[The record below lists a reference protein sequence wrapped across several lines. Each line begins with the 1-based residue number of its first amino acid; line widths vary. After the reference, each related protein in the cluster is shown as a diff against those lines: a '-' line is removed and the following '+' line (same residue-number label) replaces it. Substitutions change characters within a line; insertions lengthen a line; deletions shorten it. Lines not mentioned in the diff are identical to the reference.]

1 MKQRNQIALLAALL
15 ILAAVVWRSRSAD
28 PQVVTSPG
36 ELAKNYPALGVD
48 NPQLHWWELN
58 AARKA
63 EYKSSGKNIF
73 SATPPPLPKPRE
85 SDKPKDLGPV
95 QPPPPPPPTLPV
107 KFFGY
112 GTVPAG
118 APRRAFLSDGEQV
131 YIVTEGETLL
141 GRFRIVR
148 IGNANLEFEEIST
161 GQRGTAVLEEQ
172 GPQP

>member
-15 ILAAVVWRSRSAD
+15 IVAAGVWRSRSAG

-36 ELAKNYPALGVD
+36 ALVKNYPALGVD

-73 SATPPPLPKPRE
+73 TATPPPLPRPRE
-85 SDKPKDLGPV
+85 SDKPKDPV
-95 QPPPPPPPTLPV
+95 PSEPPPPPPPTLPM

-172 GPQP
+172 GPQA